1 MCRGNHTG
9 EKGYSSILVICVGG
23 GDRTH
28 DPRLMSPVL
37 YRLSYPDSFLTITQ
51 TEALSTYYS
60 FLYTRKMKI
69 ATPYT
74 LRDNDLL
81 LTTAPS
87 NANREYVLKIR
98 DLPETDKPREKLLSF
113 GPQKLST
120 KELLAVVLVNG
131 TTKEDVLSM
140 SGRIVKEYGERSL
153 IAMTDP
159 QRMSKEFNIP
169 LGKAMQI
176 VACGELGRRFFAR
189 NQSGLAVIR
198 VAEEA
203 YEYTKDMRDLPREH
217 LRGIFLDTH
226 NRVIHDE
233 IISIGTINS
242 NIVHPREVFKSAIEY
257 NAAAVILVH
266 NHPSGVS
273 APSLSDIEITK
284 QLIQAGKIVGIN
296 LLDHIIV
303 TKDGFTSIEA
313 DY

>member
-1 MCRGNHTG
+1 
-9 EKGYSSILVICVGG
+9 
-23 GDRTH
+23 
-28 DPRLMSPVL
+28 
-37 YRLSYPDSFLTITQ
+37 
-51 TEALSTYYS
+51 
-60 FLYTRKMKI
+60 MKI

-74 LRDNDLL
+74 LRDNDLF
-81 LTTAPS
+81 LTTAPTT
-87 NANREYVLKIR
+87 AKREYVLKIR

-113 GPQKLST
+113 GPTKLST
-120 KELLAVVLVNG
+120 KELLAIVLVNG

-140 SGRIVKEYGERSL
+140 SGRIVKEYGEKSL
-153 IAMTDP
+153 IAMTDA
-159 QRMSKEFNIP
+159 QRMSKDFDIP

-233 IISIGTINS
+233 VISIGTINS

-266 NHPSGVS
+266 NHPSGIS
-273 APSLSDIEITK
+273 TPSTSDIEITK
-284 QLIQAGKIVGIN
+284 QLIEAGKIVGIN

-303 TKDGFTSIEA
+303 TKDGFTSIEVE
-313 DY
+313 Y